1 MFNITK
7 RPEIHQSALASFA
20 LLLIGGILLTT
31 PIAGLAALPANQSD
45 VTCTT
50 PDLVEF
56 PSAPLDVATPIGT
69 PGAIPLASPVASPSG
84 FPVQT
89 SPNLRLQTQIET
101 LVRIIA
107 ECQSRKSVKTLVN
120 LVTERFLGDMYAGG
134 GRITKDQ
141 FVALGPELPRLPVEI
156 LSVQNVLSGENGSV
170 TAEIE
175 SIVSHQLFNARWSFS
190 FSLSSEGDDTGDEPR
205 LGSWLAT
212 GVAALPVEI
221 PDDANVTRVNVD
233 EYRYDPKSL
242 RVNGPNIVISV
253 TNEGDLDHE
262 VLVLQLDDGVTTD
275 KLLSEPGSALPLG
288 FRVIGQLT
296 IPAGERGQLVLINM
310 KRGEYTLV
318 DLLPDSNG
326 TPHLARGM
334 KATLTIVR

>member
-1 MFNITK
+1 M
-7 RPEIHQSALASFA
+7 
-20 LLLIGGILLTT
+20 
-31 PIAGLAALPANQSD
+31 
-45 VTCTT
+45 
-50 PDLVEF
+50 
-56 PSAPLDVATPIGT
+56 
-69 PGAIPLASPVASPSG
+69 
-84 FPVQT
+84 
-89 SPNLRLQTQIET
+89 
-101 LVRIIA
+101 
-107 ECQSRKSVKTLVN
+107 
-120 LVTERFLGDMYAGG
+120 
-134 GRITKDQ
+134 
-141 FVALGPELPRLPVEI
+141 
-156 LSVQNVLSGENGSV
+156 
-170 TAEIE
+170 
-175 SIVSHQLFNARWSFS
+175 
-190 FSLSSEGDDTGDEPR
+190 SSEGDDTGDEPR